1 MVARKNSQVRS
12 PDHHEVNLG
21 DELKASALS
30 NGRRRFIQIWG
41 FPPVRKGIDSEKR
54 ERSHPKENVLE
65 RGVR

>member
-1 MVARKNSQVRS
+1 M
-12 PDHHEVNLG
+12 G